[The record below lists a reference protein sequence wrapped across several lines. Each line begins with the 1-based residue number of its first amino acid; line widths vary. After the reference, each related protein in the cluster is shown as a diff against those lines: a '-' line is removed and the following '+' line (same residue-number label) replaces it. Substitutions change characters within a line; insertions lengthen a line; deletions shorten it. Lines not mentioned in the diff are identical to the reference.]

1 MRDWQLLGIV
11 DSLQR
16 TGSSSHILAFLS
28 RCNFKKT
35 FKLQLP
41 FVSSCCWVYLK
52 NNQTANRVGREAN
65 TLHRPPISG
74 GVVEWMTSIIA
85 QHFGT
90 RIAPCF
96 FFAHVVEDHHRKRWR
111 GLKIAGVEAGEPHD
125 YSKHTY
131 SILRSTTMTWQYL
144 SFRKWQR
151 MKWRSSPLQARYSY
165 VSYRIHLSEREL
177 TEALFW
183 LTAMLSFCPKPAFAL
198 IVFEQVE
205 SLEKENPGHSQ
216 PKCSTIHNNRTT
228 EVI

>member
-1 MRDWQLLGIV
+1 M
-11 DSLQR
+11 
-16 TGSSSHILAFLS
+16 
-28 RCNFKKT
+28 
-35 FKLQLP
+35 
-41 FVSSCCWVYLK
+41 YLK

-131 SILRSTTMTWQYL
+131 SILRSTTTTWQYL

-151 MKWRSSPLQARYSY
+151 MKWRSSPLQASF
-165 VSYRIHLSEREL
+165 VCLVPNTFEWAGADWGPLLTHGHVVILSQ
-177 TEALFW
+177 TC
-183 LTAMLSFCPKPAFAL
+183 FC
-198 IVFEQVE
+198 
-205 SLEKENPGHSQ
+205 LEKENPGHSQ